1 MGRERVIDDKIY
13 SVSEINLI
21 IKTQLEYSFYNI
33 KISGEISN
41 FTKYSS
47 GHLYFDIKDDKSKI
61 KCVMFKSYALKLKEE
76 IKEGDHIIVKG
87 RITLYEVRGDIQ
99 VIVEKI
105 EKSGKGELFKRFEEL
120 KEKLRKEGLFDEKYK
135 KKLPFFPRKIGVVT
149 SRDGA
154 AIMDIL
160 RVISRR
166 FAGLHIILYPA
177 IVQGEESAKTIVR
190 GIENLNKIG
199 GVDVIIIGRGGG
211 SIEDLW
217 GFNEEIVARAIF
229 KSEIPIISAVGHEVD
244 FTISDFTADVRA
256 ATPSAAAELVVNK
269 RVEIEEKI
277 NSFTNKMEKNIKFS
291 IEKYKNILNNY
302 SSNRVFSD
310 YKFNLERKNYIIDE
324 TINRMK
330 NVFKTLI
337 NHDKKKLWEISVKI
351 HKLHPLR
358 RLEREKGMVSE
369 LKNRLN
375 NKMINLIKDYNERI
389 SGFSDNIKK
398 RSMNNL
404 EVFKAEL
411 ENLDKRLNSLSH
423 KKVLER
429 GYSIV
434 LKGKDII
441 KSVDDINRGDRLD
454 IMLYKGKLIVNTI
467 DKEREK
473 NE

>member
-21 IKTQLEYSFYNI
+21 IKAQLEYSFYNI
-33 KISGEISN
+33 RISGEISN

-105 EKSGKGELFKRFEEL
+105 EKSGKGELFKKFEEL
-120 KEKLRKEGLFDEKYK
+120 KEKLKKEGLFDEKHK

-166 FAGLHIILYPA
+166 FSGLHIILYPA
-177 IVQGEESAKTIVR
+177 IVQGEESAKTIVK
-190 GIENLNKIG
+190 GIESLNKTD

-217 GFNEEIVARAIF
+217 SFNEEIVARAVF
-229 KSEIPIISAVGHEVD
+229 QSKIPIISAVGHEVD
-244 FTISDFTADVRA
+244 FTISDFVADVRA

-269 RVEIEEKI
+269 RGEIEEKI
-277 NSFTNKMEKNIKFS
+277 NSFINKMEKNIRFS
-291 IEKYKNILNNY
+291 IEKHKNLLNNY
-302 SSNRVFSD
+302 SAKKVFTD
-310 YKFNLERKNYIIDE
+310 YKFNIERKIYTVDE
-324 TINRMK
+324 TIGRMK
-330 NVFKTLI
+330 NGFKTSI
-337 NHDKKKLWEISVKI
+337 NQNKKQLWEISVKI

-358 RLEREKGMVSE
+358 RLEREKGMVME

-375 NKMINLIKDYNERI
+375 NRMMSIIENYNERV
-389 SGFSDNIKK
+389 SGFTDNIKK
-398 RSMNNL
+398 TAVNNL
-404 EVFKAEL
+404 MIAKSNIN
-411 ENLDKRLNSLSH
+411 NLDKRLNSLSH

-434 LKGKDII
+434 LKGKNII
-441 KSVDDINRGDRLD
+441 KSSDEIDTGDRLD
-454 IMLYKGKLIVNTI
+454 ILLYKGKLIVNTI